1 MLIHEKTCDPYIRK
15 LKFLTVAVIFLPVQP
30 TSFTHT
36 FVSEMQSFYFSES
49 QDAMVLQTCHGI
61 ADSSEK

>member
-1 MLIHEKTCDPYIRK
+1 MLMHEKTCDPYIRK

-30 TSFTHT
+30 ASYTHA
-36 FVSEMQSFYFSES
+36 FVLRMQNFYFSES

-61 ADSSEK
+61 KDSS